1 MSLKPGKPR
10 PSGSES
16 RPEGSSKNST
26 ARSHYVGEEEIG
38 RGKKLGW
45 RRERTYFDGCRNCR
59 HNEILPCNQDW
70 IASNTHV
77 YFGLHLLV
85 SLLGDLEVSLLH
97 IRTLLRVERVSDG
110 AENKDVQLDS
120 LLPLLL
126 LFFVLGLKC
135 SLFISESSFW
145 RTNKNQSSVKSSVD
159 TL

>member
-1 MSLKPGKPR
+1 MP
-10 PSGSES
+10 
-16 RPEGSSKNST
+16 
-26 ARSHYVGEEEIG
+26 
-38 RGKKLGW
+38 KLPPITG
-45 RRERTYFDGCRNCR
+45 F
-59 HNEILPCNQDW
+59 LPCNQDEL
-70 IASNTHV
+70 ASITHV

-135 SLFISESSFW
+135 SLYISELSLW
-145 RTNKNQSSVKSSVD
+145 RTSEGPIIGTIVRIICSIVRK
-159 TL
+159 

>member
-1 MSLKPGKPR
+1 MSERRKLEEGKNWA
-10 PSGSES
+10 GDASE
-16 RPEGSSKNST
+16 
-26 ARSHYVGEEEIG
+26 H
-38 RGKKLGW
+38 
-45 RRERTYFDGCRNCR
+45 DGCRNCR

-135 SLFISESSFW
+135 TYESYVHI
-145 RTNKNQSSVKSSVD
+145 RVELLEDQ
-159 TL
+159 